1 MGFYYLKILLLLIY
15 LTEEE
20 FNKLKERDNKI
31 FNKLYNRSK
40 YYLYNYIL
48 TKMGDNDDIEDIVN
62 DTMYV
67 AWKRIAKLNNIDK
80 YKSWITG
87 IAKNLIYQNIK
98 NKKNLR
104 QNEKIIIENEISD
117 LKDIQNSIYKVKEKA
132 NRVAIVKKIIDGL
145 KPEYREIIMLRVLNG
160 MEPDDISKKLKLKK
174 KKVYNCI
181 SRALTK
187 IRNELKMEKI

>member
-1 MGFYYLKILLLLIY
+1 LEFYCLKIILLLIY

-67 AWKRIAKLNNIDK
+67 AWKRIDKLNNIDK
-80 YKSWITG
+80 YKSWIKG
-87 IAKNLIYQNIK
+87 IARNLIYQNIK
-98 NKKNLR
+98 NKKNIKEK
-104 QNEKIIIENEISD
+104 EKIIIENEISD
-117 LKDIQNSIYKVKEKA
+117 LKDIQNNIYKVKEKA
-132 NRVAIVKKIIDGL
+132 NRVTIIKKIIDGL

-174 KKVYNCI
+174 KRVYNCI

-187 IRNELKMEKI
+187 IRNELKMEQI

>member
-1 MGFYYLKILLLLIY
+1 

-67 AWKRIAKLNNIDK
+67 AWKRIDKLNNIDK
-80 YKSWITG
+80 YKSWIKG
-87 IAKNLIYQNIK
+87 IARNLIYQNIK
-98 NKKNLR
+98 NKKNIKEK
-104 QNEKIIIENEISD
+104 EKIIIENEISD
-117 LKDIQNSIYKVKEKA
+117 LKDIQNNIYKVKEKA
-132 NRVAIVKKIIDGL
+132 NRVTIIKKIIDGL

-174 KKVYNCI
+174 KRVYNCI

-187 IRNELKMEKI
+187 IRNELKMEQI